1 MSFTGNLACVTEQT
15 HDIRVYIHKSYLV
28 DLFCDAG
35 YRKPGLKKIFTPNL
49 QHCLARDPSEA
60 KIIVEKGEMAYSIC
74 LKKCFYV
81 RTLKFFAH
89 LISDHLDYIDCAA
102 LCVIAKHTATS

>member
-35 YRKPGLKKIFTPNL
+35 YRKPGLEKFL
-49 QHCLARDPSEA
+49 HCLAGDPSEA
-60 KIIVEKGEMAYSIC
+60 KIIVEKGEMAYSIR

-81 RTLKFFAH
+81 RH
-89 LISDHLDYIDCAA
+89 
-102 LCVIAKHTATS
+102 